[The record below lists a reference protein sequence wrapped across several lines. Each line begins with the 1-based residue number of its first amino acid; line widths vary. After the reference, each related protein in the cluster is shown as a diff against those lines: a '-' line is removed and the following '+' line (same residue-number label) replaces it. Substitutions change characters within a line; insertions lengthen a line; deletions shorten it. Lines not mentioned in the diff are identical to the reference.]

1 MADVPAMEALIAESV
16 TRLQR
21 DDYSDEQR
29 AAALGVIFGVDN
41 QLIRDGT
48 YLLAEVD
55 GVLVGCG
62 AWSQRSNPFGSD
74 NVPGK
79 DDSLLDPAKDAARI
93 RGFFIH
99 PDWSR
104 RGIGSAILRECEARL
119 VAAGY
124 RRAELTATLTG
135 IALYLAHGY
144 MIDSRY
150 EIPMAGGIPL
160 PVAPMSKSFSG

>member
-1 MADVPAMEALIAESV
+1 MEGLIAVSV
-16 TRLQR
+16 ARLQK

-29 AAALGVIFGVDN
+29 SAALGVIFGVDN
-41 QLIRDGT
+41 QLVRDGT

-55 GVLVGCG
+55 GALVGCG
-62 AWSQRSNPFGSD
+62 AWSQRSNPFGCD

-79 DDSLLDPAKDAARI
+79 DDSLLDPAKDAARM

-104 RGIGSAILRECEARL
+104 RGIGSSILRECEARAA
-119 VAAGY
+119 AAGY
-124 RRAELTATLTG
+124 QRAELTSTLTG

-144 MIDSRY
+144 TIHSRY
-150 EIPMAGGIPL
+150 EISMAGGIPL
-160 PVAPMSKSFSG
+160 PVAPMSKSFSGT